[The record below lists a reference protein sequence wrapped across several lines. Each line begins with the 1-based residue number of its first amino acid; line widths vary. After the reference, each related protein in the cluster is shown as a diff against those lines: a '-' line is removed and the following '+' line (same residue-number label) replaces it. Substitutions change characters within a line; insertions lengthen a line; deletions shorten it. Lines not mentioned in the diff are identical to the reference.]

1 MDPVKIVVFLAV
13 FGLLL
18 VIGRAL
24 SSSSEV
30 HAAAGHAF
38 QPGTLPGPGE
48 AIAEE
53 PSQPVLVGSEMQ
65 FPIQIPPVMRR
76 EDGSFNRPIFTN
88 YYFAKTDLVR
98 GPSDPNSFVDEF
110 TVLAVDPGTGE
121 GMRYRYT
128 VATPAGLRRYL
139 DERRFDSLYLGASTV
154 IIARWDLGLILET
167 VIDQIMHGHVPE
179 DAPVDEQGI
188 KENS

>member
-30 HAAAGHAF
+30 HAAGRAF
-38 QPGTLPGPGE
+38 QPGTLPGSGE

-53 PSQPVLVGSEMQ
+53 PTQPVLVGSEME
-65 FPIQIPPVMRR
+65 FPIQIPPVTRR

-98 GPSDPNSFVDEF
+98 GPSDPNSFVDEL

-121 GMRYRYT
+121 GLRYQYT
-128 VATPAGLRRYL
+128 VATPAGLRQHM
-139 DERRFDSLYLGASTV
+139 DERRFDSLYLGASAV

-167 VIDQIMHGHVPE
+167 VIDQIMHGHVAE

-188 KENS
+188 KESS